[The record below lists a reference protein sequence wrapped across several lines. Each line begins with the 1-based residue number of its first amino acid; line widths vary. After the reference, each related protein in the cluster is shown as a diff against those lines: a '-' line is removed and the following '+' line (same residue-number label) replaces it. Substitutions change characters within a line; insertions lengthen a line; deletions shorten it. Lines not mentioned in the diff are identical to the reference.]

1 MSEKLKEWKGV
12 SLAGIDFTYP
22 HKTQCPKCASE
33 GWDRSG
39 DNLHVYGLDDD
50 GRSLGCHCFS
60 CPFTVPSEEFL
71 AKVGSNS
78 VTSVCF
84 SGNFDKK
91 GESMISKRDE
101 EKLKEKSLTPEQL
114 AEICERTSDSLTTK
128 YRGLDAEVCKRLGVR
143 WKYDDS
149 GKVLEMWFP
158 CHIYENGELK
168 IVGYKIRKQN
178 KVFSS
183 KGYVGKLCLM
193 GNQTN
198 YVAETLVVV
207 AGECFT
213 DETEVMT
220 ERGFVNVSNVSVD
233 DLVLQVDNSMQ
244 GSFVKPVAL
253 IRKEFSG
260 ELIGYETLTTH
271 TLTTPKHNLVFKTP
285 KGRVFKQQAQDK
297 VSCGWLIPKTTT
309 VDGSGIKL
317 TNDEIKLVIAVCA
330 DGSLRN
336 RVVGNNAVHLA
347 FTKERKIN
355 RMKSILEN
363 LQISYSSYINSY
375 SNGKTYTTFNF
386 ILPDYIVDKLLPKSW
401 LVEATL
407 QQRLFILEELR
418 YWDGHYQQKKLSM
431 EFTSKYISECEFVQE
446 LAHTAGLYAS
456 VRHRTNEFGEWYRC
470 CVSYSYKNATTQS
483 VAKYTKPY
491 SGMVYCVTVP
501 SGMILTRHKG
511 KVTVS
516 GNCDLVTAVK
526 ALQNKVNG
534 SGKYKSISCNIVT
547 PLLGEPHIADDL
559 KANYEW
565 VNKHKKIV
573 ICTDDDKAGH
583 EALENIKKVLP
594 SEKTFV
600 VSLRH
605 KDLNEYIDPRY
616 NGGDSIADGNIKITQ
631 DVYWDSKPL
640 EDYGVIGSDQ
650 LRQKARDRLTQD
662 KIPFPKFLSGLAKH
676 FTDGSMWTGEWV
688 NLIAP
693 TSVGKSSVTDAWMID
708 WSLNSPYRQA
718 VMSYEAGAEDYGVKV
733 SSLATGKAI
742 FKIEGKENR
751 IKFIDDNADIID
763 KLLIT
768 EDGLPRFDF
777 IESLPTSVEKLKKQ
791 IMYLIKIRNIRVL
804 WIDPILDLL
813 AIAKGSKADY
823 DDIILFFEN
832 VRTSHHV
839 TIMSILHTRKSLS
852 SGGNGS
858 DGADVSEEDAY
869 GGRELISKGTINITA
884 SRNKNAEDWIERN
897 TTKLTIRKSRTDQ
910 VTGVHALLFYRAKAN
925 KLYPF
930 EYAEEHDF
938 WKHELS
944 MKVEDI
950 IIDDD
955 VGFDLAII
963 GDEELGDDG
972 DGEQIFEELS
982 NSTVTL
988 VDIPDW

>member
-1 MSEKLKEWKGV
+1 MTNSLTTWKGV
-12 SLAGIDFTYP
+12 DVSSIDFTYE
-22 HKTQCPKCASE
+22 HKEQCPKCASE
-33 GWDRSG
+33 GGDRSG

-50 GRSLGCHCFS
+50 GRSLGSYCFR
-60 CPFTVPSEEFL
+60 CNFTVPSDEFL
-71 AKVGSNS
+71 EEVGNS
-78 VTSVCF
+78 SF

-114 AEICERTSDSLTTK
+114 AEIYNKTSDTLTVK
-128 YRGLDAEVCKRLGVR
+128 YRGLDAEVCKQLGVR
-143 WKYDDS
+143 WKYSDD
-149 GKVLEMWFP
+149 GKVSEMWFP

-168 IVGYKIRKQN
+168 TVGYKIRKQN
-178 KVFSS
+178 KVFDV

-198 YVAETLVVV
+198 YVAETLIVV
-207 AGECFT
+207 AGE
-213 DETEVMT
+213 
-220 ERGFVNVSNVSVD
+220 
-233 DLVLQVDNSMQ
+233 
-244 GSFVKPVAL
+244 
-253 IRKEFSG
+253 I
-260 ELIGYETLTTH
+260 
-271 TLTTPKHNLVFKTP
+271 
-285 KGRVFKQQAQDK
+285 
-297 VSCGWLIPKTTT
+297 
-309 VDGSGIKL
+309 
-317 TNDEIKLVIAVCA
+317 
-330 DGSLRN
+330 
-336 RVVGNNAVHLA
+336 
-347 FTKERKIN
+347 
-355 RMKSILEN
+355 
-363 LQISYSSYINSY
+363 
-375 SNGKTYTTFNF
+375 
-386 ILPDYIVDKLLPKSW
+386 
-401 LVEATL
+401 
-407 QQRLFILEELR
+407 
-418 YWDGHYQQKKLSM
+418 
-431 EFTSKYISECEFVQE
+431 
-446 LAHTAGLYAS
+446 
-456 VRHRTNEFGEWYRC
+456 
-470 CVSYSYKNATTQS
+470 
-483 VAKYTKPY
+483 
-491 SGMVYCVTVP
+491 
-501 SGMILTRHKG
+501 
-511 KVTVS
+511 
-516 GNCDLVTAVK
+516 DLVTAVK

-559 KANYEW
+559 KSNYEW
-565 VNKHKKIV
+565 VNKHQKVV

-616 NGGDSIADGNIKITQ
+616 NGGDSIANGNIKITQ

-640 EDYGVIGSDQ
+640 EDFGVIGSDQ
-650 LRQKARDRLTQD
+650 LRQKARDRLNQD

-742 FKIEGKENR
+742 FKIEGKDNR

-832 VRTSHHV
+832 VRTNHHV

-858 DGADVSEEDAY
+858 DGAEVSEEDAY

-884 SRNKNAEDWIERN
+884 SRNKNAEDWVERN

-963 GDEELGDDG
+963 GDDDLGDDG
-972 DGEQIFEELS
+972 DGEQIFEDLS
-982 NSTVTL
+982 NSTAQL
-988 VDIPDW
+988 VDTPDW